1 MRARI
6 LAIVCI
12 VSFTGHK
19 IGMAIPV
26 NIFEGKRVTLRKNPA
41 DFVMREMACRM
52 CLFMPPD
59 SKVMR

>member
-1 MRARI
+1 
-6 LAIVCI
+6 
-12 VSFTGHK
+12 
-19 IGMAIPV
+19 MAIPV